1 MNKKLEYLIEFVPAI
16 KSLVGG
22 DCAIN
27 VTSENE
33 CICVLNGEKIKS
45 PLEKGAITND
55 KMDGLNQVL
64 EEKREINKV
73 LSKEKDGMDVLINI
87 IPIIENEKVV
97 GSLGVVKSIENKI
110 EIEKTSEELM
120 YSLEQTSKVID
131 ELSNNAVELSD
142 KLNIIASK
150 TEETEKNIEE
160 SSNIVK
166 FIEDISRKSN
176 ILGLNASIESA
187 RAGEYGKG
195 FSVVANEIRKLA
207 LVSGQSSKK
216 ISYSLKEMNNGI
228 NVIVE
233 AINELEKVSID
244 QAKSTEEIL
253 DTVKKI
259 TSNSKVLLNNVKNN

>member
-1 MNKKLEYLIEFVPAI
+1 MDKKLGHLIEFIPII
-16 KSLVGG
+16 KSIIHDDV
-22 DCAIN
+22 AIN
-27 VTSENE
+27 ITSKNE
-33 CICVLNGEKIKS
+33 CIYVLNGEKVKS
-45 PLEKGAITND
+45 PLEKGIISND
-55 KMDGLNQVL
+55 KMGGLSQVL
-64 EEKREINKV
+64 KEKKIINKV
-73 LSKEKDGMDVLINI
+73 LNKENDGMDVLITV
-87 IPIIENEKVV
+87 IPIIENSKVI
-97 GSLGVVKSIENKI
+97 GSLGVVKNIENKV

-120 YSLEQTSKVID
+120 HSLEETSKLIN
-131 ELSNNAVELSD
+131 ELSNNAIELSN

-160 SSNIVK
+160 SSDIIK
-166 FIEDISRKSN
+166 LIEDISRKSN

-195 FSVVANEIRKLA
+195 FSVVANEMRKLA

-216 ISYSLKEMNNGI
+216 VSDSLKQMNNGM

-233 AINELEKVSID
+233 AINELEKVSTD

-253 DTVKKI
+253 DAMKKI